1 MGRNTIKMT
10 ESEIAQ
16 NFLESKLGMRGTFVR
31 TVTRYNGEIDR
42 KAIPNIVTADGL
54 NHLANRAISDAG
66 SKYNWLAIGTANY
79 TPHINSQEILECD
92 RKVGAVVGNS
102 YELIVVIAT
111 WGGAADSVTSNQ
123 LEMAGIAN
131 HQTSGSGHYL
141 NVANGL
147 STVLADSDFLHLEVQ
162 VQVGSHNITQMWL
175 FTVLLDTE
183 FVSRIHLEADLF
195 AGPLS
200 I

>member
-1 MGRNTIKMT
+1 MKKNI
-10 ESEIAQ
+10 SEISIAE
-16 NFLESKLGMRGTFVR
+16 NFLAQHVPVMGTFIK
-31 TVTRYNGEIDR
+31 TVTRANGDIER
-42 KAIPNIVTADGL
+42 QVLPNIVTADGL
-54 NHLANRAISDAG
+54 NNLASRAVSDAG
-66 SKYNWLAIGTANY
+66 SKYNWIAIGTANY

-92 RKVGAVVGNS
+92 RKQAALIS
-102 YELIVVIAT
+102 SSAELIVAIAT

-162 VQVGSHNITQMWL
+162 VQVGSHNI
-175 FTVLLDTE
+175 
-183 FVSRIHLEADLF
+183 
-195 AGPLS
+195 
-200 I
+200 

>member
-1 MGRNTIKMT
+1 MAPNITKT
-10 ESEIAQ
+10 ESEIV
-16 NFLESKLGMRGTFVR
+16 NDFMESKIGMKGTFLR
-31 TVTRYNGEIDR
+31 TVTRHNGEIDR

-54 NHLANRAISDAG
+54 NNLADRAVSDAG
-66 SKYNWLAIGTANY
+66 SKYNWLAIGTADY

-92 RKVGAVVGNS
+92 RKQAAVIGAS

-111 WGGAADSVTSNQ
+111 WGGDADSVTSNQ
-123 LEMAGIAN
+123 LEMAAIAN

-162 VQVGSHNITQMWL
+162 VQVGSHNI
-175 FTVLLDTE
+175 
-183 FVSRIHLEADLF
+183 
-195 AGPLS
+195 P
-200 I
+200 

>member
-1 MGRNTIKMT
+1 MGRNITKN
-10 ESEIAQ
+10 ESEIVQ
-16 NFLESKLGMRGTFVR
+16 DFLNSSIGLKGTFVR
-31 TVTRYNGEIDR
+31 TITRVDGEVDR

-92 RKVGAVVGNS
+92 RKAGAVVGNS

-123 LEMAGIAN
+123 LEMAAIGN

-162 VQVGSHNITQMWL
+162 VQVGSHAI
-175 FTVLLDTE
+175 
-183 FVSRIHLEADLF
+183 A
-195 AGPLS
+195 
-200 I
+200 

>member
-1 MGRNTIKMT
+1 MEQNISKK
-10 ESEIAQ
+10 SETDIV
-16 NFLESKLGMRGTFVR
+16 NDFLGLQGTFVR
-31 TVTRYNGEIDR
+31 TIPRANGEVDR
-42 KAIPNIVTADGL
+42 KVLPNVVTADGL
-54 NHLANRAISDAG
+54 NNLASRGVVDTS
-66 SKYNWLAIGTANY
+66 SKYGWLAIGTANY

-92 RKVGAVVGNS
+92 RKVAAVIGAS
-102 YELIVVIAT
+102 KELIVCIAT

-162 VQVGSHNITQMWL
+162 VRVGSHAI
-175 FTVLLDTE
+175 
-183 FVSRIHLEADLF
+183 
-195 AGPLS
+195 
-200 I
+200 

>member
-1 MGRNTIKMT
+1 MGRNTTKT
-10 ESEIAQ
+10 ESEIV
-16 NFLESKLGMRGTFVR
+16 NDFMESKIGLKGTFVR
-31 TVTRYNGEIDR
+31 TVTRHDGEISR

-54 NHLANRAISDAG
+54 NHLADRAVSDAG

-92 RKVGAVVGNS
+92 RKQAALIS
-102 YELIVVIAT
+102 ASFELIVCIAT

-123 LEMAGIAN
+123 LEMAAIAN
-131 HQTSGSGHYL
+131 HETSGSGHYL

-162 VQVGSHNITQMWL
+162 VQVGSHAI
-175 FTVLLDTE
+175 
-183 FVSRIHLEADLF
+183 
-195 AGPLS
+195 P
-200 I
+200 